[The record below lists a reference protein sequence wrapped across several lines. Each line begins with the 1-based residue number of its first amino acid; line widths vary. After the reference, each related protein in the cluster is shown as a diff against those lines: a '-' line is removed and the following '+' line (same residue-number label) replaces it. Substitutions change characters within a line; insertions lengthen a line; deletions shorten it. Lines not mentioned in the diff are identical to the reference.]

1 MVYLTDEETNK
12 ALVKESKKSG
22 LRKCIKCG
30 RIICEG
36 RASYFQPPFSDM
48 CNYHRIEALKEKY
61 EKDENCKGAKN

>member
-1 MVYLTDEETNK
+1 M
-12 ALVKESKKSG
+12 A

-61 EKDENCKGAKN
+61 EKDENCKEAKN